1 MGIIIRQ
8 SIIGSFWS
16 YFGVIIGF
24 VTNSYLFPNYLAPDA
39 IGLLGLLLAWSILFA
54 QFSALGFHGVT
65 SRLFPYFRNRE
76 NGHNGFLFI
85 AFIVMIVGFV
95 LFLLVF
101 IFVKSWLV
109 ESNLEKSKLFSE
121 YFYLLIPLT
130 FFTIL
135 FTFLDVFNK
144 VLYDAVLGTFL
155 QEFLQRVLIFLVALL
170 FSFGVIDLHE
180 FILAYVASVCVKSI
194 VIFVFLLYKGEI
206 SLRPRLSFLD
216 KNIRKEMVDVALFG
230 VLSGVGVNI
239 VFNIDKIIIN
249 QILGLGPTGI
259 YTIAFFFGTLV
270 IIPSRPLL
278 RITGTLVADAWKHN
292 NVKYISD
299 IYKRSCLNQFVIAA
313 LLFGG
318 IWINIDNILVILGP
332 EYASGKWVIFFV
344 AFGYLIDMGTGANGV
359 IISYSKHY
367 RVDFWFL
374 TVLIVVVITS
384 MYLFIPIWGIT
395 GAAVAIAI
403 SFLVNNLM
411 RFIFLYRKY
420 QMQPFNYKFLLILL
434 SLGIAYYIAGFLP
447 KMLLVSD
454 ILIRSIIFSGLFG
467 LLVYLFKVSDDII
480 LLKDKLRN
488 KFFII

>member
-39 IGLLGLLLAWSILFA
+39 IGLLGLLLAWSVLFA

-374 TVLIVVVITS
+374 TVLIVVVIAS